1 MAVGVELGHHNKQ
14 LSDHAGLGE
23 IAKLTV
29 LASITVSNKRQ
40 HADKVAPGTNLPSR
54 IKRRTYQ
61 CNGSLAVDLRNRSF
75 RHHSAEVL
83 PVFGARMNVVIKG
96 GVA

>member
-1 MAVGVELGHHNKQ
+1 MAK
-14 LSDHAGLGE
+14 SP
-23 IAKLTV
+23 I

-40 HADKVAPGTNLPSR
+40 HADKVAPGIPPHESKGER
-54 IKRRTYQ
+54 ISATVH
-61 CNGSLAVDLRNRSF
+61 LVVDLRNRSF

>member
-1 MAVGVELGHHNKQ
+1 M
-14 LSDHAGLGE
+14 
-23 IAKLTV
+23 AKLPV

-54 IKRRTYQ
+54 IKRRTHQ